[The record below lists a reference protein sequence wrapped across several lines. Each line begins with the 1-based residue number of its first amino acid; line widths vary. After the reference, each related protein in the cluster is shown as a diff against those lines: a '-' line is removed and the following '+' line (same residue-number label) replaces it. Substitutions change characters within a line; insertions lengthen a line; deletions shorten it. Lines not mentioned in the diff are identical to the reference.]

1 MSKFHNI
8 WLALVLIT
16 LLGACSSKPAPAP
29 QPAPQ
34 PAPEPAAE
42 AAPEPAPEPIDFNQQ
57 FYQQAVTALK
67 NGDTEVAIEL
77 LLLVS
82 GEAPEKPYIFTNL
95 GLAYF
100 STEQLEL
107 AEQAFEQAIARDP
120 KDAVAHNHLGILQR
134 HKGEFAQARAS
145 YERAIRID
153 RDYALAHL
161 NLGILFDIYL
171 QELELALCQYQ
182 RYQTLLGEENT
193 QVAGWIVD
201 IERRLKSGGA
211 QS

>member
-1 MSKFHNI
+1 MSKFSNS
-8 WLALVLIT
+8 WLALLLIV
-16 LLGACSSKPAPAP
+16 LLGACSSKPAPGPEPEA
-29 QPAPQ
+29 A
-34 PAPEPAAE
+34 PAPEQAAE
-42 AAPEPAPEPIDFNQQ
+42 AAPEPIDFNQQ
-57 FYQQAVTALK
+57 FYEQAVTALK

-82 GEAPEKPYIFTNL
+82 TEAPEKPYIFTNL

-100 STEQLEL
+100 NTEQLEL
-107 AEQAFEQAIARDP
+107 AEAAFQQAIARDSG
-120 KDAVAHNHLGILQR
+120 DAVAHNHLGILQR
-134 HKGEFAQARAS
+134 HKGEFARARES
-145 YERAIRID
+145 YERAISID
-153 RDYALAHL
+153 SNYALAHL

-171 QELELALCQYQ
+171 QELELALRHYQ
-182 RYQTLLGEENT
+182 RYQTLQSEENT